1 MVNGPQDFKQHLMA
15 TDENFRKL
23 ATQHH
28 QYDEQLQ
35 AFASKTYL
43 SEQEQLEEI
52 RMKKLKLRLKDEMEQ
67 RIQQYKQE
75 HASVA

>member
-35 AFASKTYL
+35 ALASKTYL